1 MFIYLCKYNIF
12 VYTTYII
19 YLYVMHFLI
28 LTHTNAHLSMNMCV
42 AAGKLASTKFE
53 DEGDIITMK
62 GDRKALDEEQSQTM
76 A

>member
-1 MFIYLCKYNIF
+1 
-12 VYTTYII
+12 
-19 YLYVMHFLI
+19 MHFLI